1 MLSGGMGGHW
11 PSLLRDTDVWIA
23 VPHERRAR
31 VQELH
36 LLALHALCDAIDI
49 QLLGAH
55 EGA

>member
-1 MLSGGMGGHW
+1 M
-11 PSLLRDTDVWIA
+11 LRDTDVWIA